1 MAFRDG
7 VRVLWDESGFIV
19 PVWPQHWKKGEEAT
33 RLVDELAPA
42 DVVVDMGDEPSPQP
56 G

>member
-1 MAFRDG
+1 
-7 VRVLWDESGFIV
+7 L
-19 PVWPQHWKKGEEAT
+19 KKGEDAR
-33 RLVDELAPA
+33 RLIDELAPA